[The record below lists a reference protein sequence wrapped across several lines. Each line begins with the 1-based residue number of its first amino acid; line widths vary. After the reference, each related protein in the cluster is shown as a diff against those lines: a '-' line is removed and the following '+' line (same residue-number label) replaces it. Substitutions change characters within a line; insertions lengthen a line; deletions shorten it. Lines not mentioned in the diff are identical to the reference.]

1 MIHRPSRAAEIGQ
14 WVLLLAVLA
23 LGALLASMLA
33 DNLARRNLSFGFGF
47 LGTRAG
53 FDIPFHLISWSTSDT
68 YGRAL
73 LVSLLNTMLVAAMSV
88 VAATLLGLLVGIM
101 RLSVNWLLR
110 TIALVLVEFV
120 RNTPQLVQI
129 IFWYVAILQALPS
142 PRQSIVLPGGILLN
156 IRGLGL
162 PDLVMRQG
170 GLFAGSG
177 TLAALFAAAVLLAT
191 PFVWRLRVPAWRI
204 GAFRVGTFRV
214 GAWALVLPALAAAL
228 LAAGV
233 ERIEYPK
240 LTGFNVTGG
249 TQIPPEL
256 VALWAGL
263 TIYATAFIAEIV
275 RGSIE
280 AVPAGQHEAARALGL
295 HPGQLLFLVVL
306 PQAVRI
312 MVPQLNSQYLNIIK
326 STTLGA
332 AVAYPEIFQ
341 IFAGTV
347 MNQSGKEVE
356 IIIIVMAVFL
366 AINLVF
372 SGFMNWYNARVALVQ
387 K

>member
-14 WVLLLAVLA
+14 WVFLLAVLA

-47 LGTRAG
+47 LGARAG
-53 FDIPFHLISWSTSDT
+53 FDIPFHLISWSPFDT
-68 YGRAL
+68 YARAL

-88 VAATLLGLLVGIM
+88 VTATLLGVLVGIM

-110 TIALVLVEFV
+110 TIALVFVEFV

-129 IFWYVAILQALPS
+129 IFWYVAILQALPP
-142 PRQSIVLPGGILLN
+142 PRQSIALPGGILLN
-156 IRGLGL
+156 VRGLGL

-177 TLAALFAAAVLLAT
+177 ALAALFAAAVLLAT
-191 PFVWRLRVPAWRI
+191 PFVWRLRVRAWRI
-204 GAFRVGTFRV
+204 GPF
-214 GAWALVLPALAAAL
+214 ALVLPALAAAL

-233 ERIEYPK
+233 ERIEYPT

-306 PQAVRI
+306 PQAVRL

>member
-47 LGTRAG
+47 LGARAG
-53 FDIPFHLISWSTSDT
+53 FDIPFHLISWSTFDT
-68 YGRAL
+68 YARAL

-101 RLSVNWLLR
+101 RLSVNWLVR
-110 TIALVLVEFV
+110 NIALVFVEFV

-129 IFWYVAILQALPS
+129 IFWYVAILQSLPP

-156 IRGLGL
+156 VRGLGL

-177 TLAALFAAAVLLAT
+177 ALAALFAAAVLLAT
-191 PFVWRLRVPAWRI
+191 PFVWRLRIRTS
-204 GAFRVGTFRV
+204 RVGP
-214 GAWALVLPALAAAL
+214 WALVLPALAACL

-233 ERIEYPK
+233 ERIEYPR

-295 HPGQLLFLVVL
+295 HPMQLLFLVVL

-332 AVAYPEIFQ
+332 AVAYPEILQ

-372 SGFMNWYNARVALVQ
+372 SGFMNWYNRRVALVQ
-387 K
+387 R

>member
-14 WVLLLAVLA
+14 WVFLLAVLA

-47 LGTRAG
+47 LGARAG
-53 FDIPFHLISWSTSDT
+53 FDIPFHLISWSIYDT
-68 YGRAL
+68 YARAL
-73 LVSLLNTMLVAAMSV
+73 LVSLLNTLLVAAMSV

-110 TIALVLVEFV
+110 SIALVFVEFV

-129 IFWYVAILQALPS
+129 IFWYVAILQSLPP
-142 PRQSIVLPGGILLN
+142 PRQSIVLPGGVLLN
-156 IRGLGL
+156 VRGLGL
-162 PDLVMRQG
+162 PDLVLHETNG
-170 GLFAGSG
+170 A
-177 TLAALFAAAVLLAT
+177 LAAWLAAALVLAT
-191 PFVWRLRVPAWRI
+191 PFVWRLRVRAWRVGPFRI
-204 GAFRVGTFRV
+204 GF
-214 GAWALVLPALAAAL
+214 WALVLPVFAACV

-233 ERIEYPK
+233 ARIEYPR

-256 VALWAGL
+256 VALWVGL

-275 RGSIE
+275 RSSIE

-295 HPGQLLFLVVL
+295 HKAQRTFLVVL

-372 SGFMNWYNARVALVQ
+372 SAFMNWYNARVALVQ
-387 K
+387 R

>member
-33 DNLARRNLSFGFGF
+33 ENLARRNLSFGFGF
-47 LGTRAG
+47 LGARAG

-101 RLSVNWLLR
+101 RLSVNWLVRNL
-110 TIALVLVEFV
+110 ALALIEFV

-129 IFWYVAILQALPS
+129 IFWYFAVLQTLPG
-142 PRQSIVLPGGILLN
+142 PRQSIVLPGGFLLN
-156 IRGLGL
+156 IRGFYV
-162 PDLVMRQG
+162 PDLVLNEG
-170 GLFAGSG
+170 ATLFPWIAGL
-177 TLAALFAAAVLLAT
+177 LVVAT
-191 PFVWRLRVPAWRI
+191 PFAWRVRIGERRVRALALTLPVIALLLLNFATARVEVPAM
-204 GAFRVGTFRV
+204 
-214 GAWALVLPALAAAL
+214 
-228 LAAGV
+228 
-233 ERIEYPK
+233 K
-240 LTGFNVTGG
+240 GFNIAGG
-249 TQIPPEL
+249 VQVPPEL

-275 RGSIE
+275 RSAIE
-280 AVPAGQHEAARALGL
+280 AVPKGQREAALSLGL
-295 HPGQLLFLVVL
+295 RPLRVLFLVVL
-306 PQAVRI
+306 PQALRI
-312 MVPQLNSQYLNIIK
+312 MVPQLTSQYLNLIK
-326 STTLGA
+326 SSTLGTA
-332 AVAYPEIFQ
+332 IAYPEIFQ

-366 AINLVF
+366 TINLLF
-372 SGFMNWYNARVALVQ
+372 SAFMNWYNRRVALVER
-387 K
+387 

>member
-47 LGTRAG
+47 LGARAG
-53 FDIPFHLISWSTSDT
+53 FDIPFHLISWTINDT
-68 YGRAL
+68 YARAL
-73 LVSLLNTMLVAAMSV
+73 LVSLLNTLLVAAMSV

-101 RLSVNWLLR
+101 RLSVNWLVR
-110 TIALVLVEFV
+110 NIALVFVEFV

-129 IFWYVAILQALPS
+129 IFWYVAILQALPP
-142 PRQSIVLPGGILLN
+142 PRQSIVLPGGIMLN
-156 IRGLGL
+156 VRGLGL

-177 TLAALFAAAVLLAT
+177 ALAALFAAAVLLAT
-191 PFVWRLRVPAWRI
+191 PFVWRLRVRAWRI
-204 GAFRVGTFRV
+204 GPF
-214 GAWALVLPALAAAL
+214 ALVLPALAAAL

-233 ERIEYPK
+233 ERIEYPT

-306 PQAVRI
+306 PQAVRL

>member
-14 WVLLLAVLA
+14 WVFLLAVLA

-33 DNLARRNLSFGFGF
+33 ENLARRNLSFGFGF
-47 LGTRAG
+47 LGARAG
-53 FDIPFHLISWSTSDT
+53 FDIPFHLISWSTFDS

-110 TIALVLVEFV
+110 SIALAFVEFI

-129 IFWYVAILQALPS
+129 IFWYVAILQALPP

-162 PDLVMRQG
+162 PDLVMRQDG
-170 GLFAGSG
+170 VFAGSG
-177 TLAALFAAAVLLAT
+177 ALATLFAAAVLLAT
-191 PFVWRLRVPAWRI
+191 PFLWRLRVRAWR
-204 GAFRVGTFRV
+204 VGP
-214 GAWALVLPALAAAL
+214 WALVLPALAAVL

-233 ERIEYPK
+233 ERIEYPT
-240 LTGFNVTGG
+240 LRGFNVTGG

-256 VALWAGL
+256 VALWGGL

-275 RGSIE
+275 RSSIE

-295 HPGQLLFLVVL
+295 HPAQRLFLVVL
-306 PQAVRI
+306 PQAVRL

-347 MNQSGKEVE
+347 LNQSGKEVE
-356 IIIIVMAVFL
+356 VIIIVMAVFL
-366 AINLVF
+366 GINLLF

>member
-1 MIHRPSRAAEIGQ
+1 
-14 WVLLLAVLA
+14 
-23 LGALLASMLA
+23 
-33 DNLARRNLSFGFGF
+33 
-47 LGTRAG
+47 
-53 FDIPFHLISWSTSDT
+53 
-68 YGRAL
+68 
-73 LVSLLNTMLVAAMSV
+73 MSV
-88 VAATLLGLLVGIM
+88 VTATLLGLLVGIM

-110 TIALVLVEFV
+110 NIALVFVEFV

-129 IFWYVAILQALPS
+129 IFWYVAILQALPP
-142 PRQSIVLPGGILLN
+142 PRQSIVLPGGVLLN
-156 IRGLGL
+156 VRGLGL

-177 TLAALFAAAVLLAT
+177 VLAALFAAAVLLAT
-191 PFVWRLRVPAWRI
+191 PFVWRLRVRARRI
-204 GAFRVGTFRV
+204 GTFRV
-214 GAWALVLPALAAAL
+214 GPWALVLPVLALCL

-233 ERIEYPK
+233 ERIEYPR

-275 RGSIE
+275 RSSIE

-332 AVAYPEIFQ
+332 AVAYPEILQ

-372 SGFMNWYNARVALVQ
+372 SGFMNWYNRRVALVQ
-387 K
+387 R

>member
-47 LGTRAG
+47 LGARAG
-53 FDIPFHLISWSTSDT
+53 FDIPFHLISWSPFDT
-68 YGRAL
+68 YARAL

-88 VAATLLGLLVGIM
+88 VTATLLGVLVGIM

-129 IFWYVAILQALPS
+129 IFWYVAILQALPP

-156 IRGLGL
+156 VRGLGL

-177 TLAALFAAAVLLAT
+177 ALAALFAAAVLLAT
-191 PFVWRLRVPAWRI
+191 PFVWRLRVRAWRI
-204 GAFRVGTFRV
+204 GPF
-214 GAWALVLPALAAAL
+214 ALVLPALAAAL

-233 ERIEYPK
+233 ERIEYPT

-306 PQAVRI
+306 PQAVRL

>member
-14 WVLLLAVLA
+14 WVFLLAVLA

-47 LGTRAG
+47 LGARAG
-53 FDIPFHLISWSTSDT
+53 FDIPFHLISWSTFDT

-88 VAATLLGLLVGIM
+88 VTATLLGVLVGIM

-110 TIALVLVEFV
+110 TIALVFVEFV

-129 IFWYVAILQALPS
+129 IFWYVAILQALPP

-177 TLAALFAAAVLLAT
+177 ALAALFAAAVLLAT
-191 PFVWRLRVPAWRI
+191 PFVWRLRVRAWRI
-204 GAFRVGTFRV
+204 GTFRV
-214 GAWALVLPALAAAL
+214 GPWALMLPALAAAL

-233 ERIEYPK
+233 ERIEYPT

-263 TIYATAFIAEIV
+263 TIYSTAFIAEIV

-306 PQAVRI
+306 PQAVRL

-372 SGFMNWYNARVALVQ
+372 SGLMNWYNARVALVQ

>member
-1 MIHRPSRAAEIGQ
+1 MLVRPSRRARLGQ

-47 LGTRAG
+47 LGARAG
-53 FDIPFHLISWSTSDT
+53 FDIPFHLISWTINDT

-73 LVSLLNTMLVAAMSV
+73 LVSLLNTLLVAAMSV

-110 TIALVLVEFV
+110 NIALVFVEFV

-129 IFWYVAILQALPS
+129 IFWYVAILQSLPS
-142 PRQSIVLPGGILLN
+142 PRQSIALPGGALLN
-156 IRGLGL
+156 VRALSL
-162 PDLVMRQG
+162 PDLVLREG
-170 GLFAGSG
+170 GAR
-177 TLAALFAAAVLLAT
+177 AAWLAAAVLLAT
-191 PFVWRLRVPAWRI
+191 PLVWRLRVKVWRV
-204 GAFRVGTFRV
+204 GSFRVGP
-214 GAWALVLPALAAAL
+214 WALVLPVLAACV
-228 LAAGV
+228 LASGV
-233 ERIEYPK
+233 ERIEYPR

-263 TIYATAFIAEIV
+263 TIYASAFIAEIV

-280 AVPAGQHEAARALGL
+280 AVPTGQQEAGRALGL

-366 AINLVF
+366 GINLIF
-372 SGFMNWYNARVALVQ
+372 SAYMNWYNRRVALVQ

>member
-14 WVLLLAVLA
+14 WVFLLAVLA

-47 LGTRAG
+47 LGARAG
-53 FDIPFHLISWSTSDT
+53 FDIPFHLISWTINDT
-68 YGRAL
+68 YARAL
-73 LVSLLNTMLVAAMSV
+73 LVSLLNTLLVAAMSV

-110 TIALVLVEFV
+110 TIALVFVEFV

-129 IFWYVAILQALPS
+129 IFWYVAILQALPP

-156 IRGLGL
+156 VRGLGL

-177 TLAALFAAAVLLAT
+177 ALAALFAAAVLLAT
-191 PFVWRLRVPAWRI
+191 PFVWRLRVRAWRI
-204 GAFRVGTFRV
+204 GPF
-214 GAWALVLPALAAAL
+214 ALVLPALAAAL

-233 ERIEYPK
+233 ERIEYPT

-306 PQAVRI
+306 PQAVRL

-372 SGFMNWYNARVALVQ
+372 SGLMNWYNARVALVQ

>member
-33 DNLARRNLSFGFGF
+33 DNLARRNSSFGFGF
-47 LGTRAG
+47 LGARAG
-53 FDIPFHLISWSTSDT
+53 FDIPFHLISWSTFDT
-68 YGRAL
+68 YARAL

-110 TIALVLVEFV
+110 NIALVFVEFV

-129 IFWYVAILQALPS
+129 IFWYVAILQSLPP
-142 PRQSIVLPGGILLN
+142 PRQSIVLPGGVLLN
-156 IRGLGL
+156 VRGLGL

-177 TLAALFAAAVLLAT
+177 ALAALFVAAVLLAT
-191 PFVWRLRVPAWRI
+191 PFVWRLRVRARRI
-204 GAFRVGTFRV
+204 GP
-214 GAWALVLPALAAAL
+214 WALVLPVLAACL

-233 ERIEYPK
+233 ERVEYPR

-263 TIYATAFIAEIV
+263 TIYATAFIAEMG
-275 RGSIE
+275 RSSIA

-295 HPGQLLFLVVL
+295 HQGQRTFLVVL

-332 AVAYPEIFQ
+332 AVAYPEILQ

-366 AINLVF
+366 VINLIL

-387 K
+387 R

>member
-14 WVLLLAVLA
+14 WVLLLAVIA
-23 LGALLASMLA
+23 LGALLASLLA

-47 LGTRAG
+47 LGARAG
-53 FDIPFHLISWSTSDT
+53 FDIPFHLISWSPFDT
-68 YGRAL
+68 YARAL

-88 VAATLLGLLVGIM
+88 VTATLLGVLVGIM

-129 IFWYVAILQALPS
+129 IFWYVAILQALPP

-177 TLAALFAAAVLLAT
+177 ALAALFAAAVLLAT
-191 PFVWRLRVPAWRI
+191 PFVWRLRVRAWRI
-204 GAFRVGTFRV
+204 GPF
-214 GAWALVLPALAAAL
+214 ALVLPALAAAL

-233 ERIEYPK
+233 ERIEYPT

-263 TIYATAFIAEIV
+263 TIYSTAFIAEIV

-306 PQAVRI
+306 PQAVRL

-372 SGFMNWYNARVALVQ
+372 SGLMNWYNARVALVQ

>member
-14 WVLLLAVLA
+14 WVFLLAVLA

-47 LGTRAG
+47 LGARAG
-53 FDIPFHLISWSTSDT
+53 FDIPFHLIAWSTFDT
-68 YGRAL
+68 YARAL

-88 VAATLLGLLVGIM
+88 VAATLFGLLVGIM
-101 RLSVNWLLR
+101 RLSMNWLVR
-110 TIALVLVEFV
+110 TIALVFVEFV

-129 IFWYVAILQALPS
+129 IFWYVAILQSLPP

-156 IRGLGL
+156 VRGLGL
-162 PDLVMRQG
+162 PDLVLREPNG
-170 GLFAGSG
+170 AFAAW
-177 TLAALFAAAVLLAT
+177 LAAAVLLAT
-191 PFVWRLRVPAWRI
+191 PFVWRLRVKVWRL
-204 GAFRVGTFRV
+204 GAFRVGS
-214 GAWALVLPALAAAL
+214 WAVVLPALAACL

-233 ERIEYPK
+233 ERIEYPR

-275 RGSIE
+275 RSSIE
-280 AVPAGQHEAARALGL
+280 AVPEGQQEAARALGL
-295 HPGQLLFLVVL
+295 HQGQRTFLVVL

-332 AVAYPEIFQ
+332 AVAYPEILQ

-366 AINLVF
+366 VINLIF
-372 SGFMNWYNARVALVQ
+372 SSFMNWYNRRVALVQ
-387 K
+387 R

>member
-1 MIHRPSRAAEIGQ
+1 MIVRASRRAEIGQ
-14 WVLLLAVLA
+14 WVFLLVIVA
-23 LGALLASMLA
+23 LGVLLASMLA
-33 DNLARRNLSFGFGF
+33 DNLARRNLRFGFEF
-47 LGTRAG
+47 LGARAG
-53 FDIPFHLISWSTSDT
+53 FDIPFHLISWTIYDT
-68 YGRAL
+68 YARAL
-73 LVSLLNTMLVAAMSV
+73 LVSLLNTLLVAAMSV

-101 RLSVNWLLR
+101 RLSVNWLVR
-110 TIALVLVEFV
+110 SIALVFVEFV

-129 IFWYVAILQALPS
+129 IFWYVAILQSLPP
-142 PRQSIVLPGGILLN
+142 PRQSIALPGGVLLN
-156 IRGLGL
+156 VRGLGL
-162 PDLVMRQG
+162 PDLVMREG
-170 GLFAGSG
+170 GA
-177 TLAALFAAAVLLAT
+177 LAAWLAAAVLLAT
-191 PFVWRLRVPAWRI
+191 PFVWRLRVRAWR
-204 GAFRVGTFRV
+204 VGP
-214 GAWALVLPALAAAL
+214 WALVLPALAACV

-233 ERIEYPK
+233 ERIEYPT

-256 VALWAGL
+256 VALFAGL
-263 TIYATAFIAEIV
+263 TIYASAFIAEIV

-295 HPGQLLFLVVL
+295 HQGQLTFLVVL

-366 AINLVF
+366 SINLVF
-372 SGFMNWYNARVALVQ
+372 SAYMNWYNRRVALVQ

>member
-14 WVLLLAVLA
+14 WVFLLAVLA

-47 LGTRAG
+47 LGARAG
-53 FDIPFHLISWSTSDT
+53 FDIPFHLISWSPFDT
-68 YGRAL
+68 YARAL

-88 VAATLLGLLVGIM
+88 VTATLLGVLVGIM

-110 TIALVLVEFV
+110 TIALVFVEFV

-129 IFWYVAILQALPS
+129 IFWYVAILQALPP
-142 PRQSIVLPGGILLN
+142 PRHSIVLPGGILLN
-156 IRGLGL
+156 VRGLGL

-177 TLAALFAAAVLLAT
+177 ALAALFAAAVLLAT
-191 PFVWRLRVPAWRI
+191 PFVWRLRVRAWRI
-204 GAFRVGTFRV
+204 GPF
-214 GAWALVLPALAAAL
+214 ALVLPALAAAL

-233 ERIEYPK
+233 ERIEYPT

-306 PQAVRI
+306 PQAVRL

-372 SGFMNWYNARVALVQ
+372 SGLMNWYNARVALVQ

>member
-14 WVLLLAVLA
+14 WVFLLAVLA

-47 LGTRAG
+47 LGARAG
-53 FDIPFHLISWSTSDT
+53 FDIPFHLISWSPFDT
-68 YGRAL
+68 YARAL

-88 VAATLLGLLVGIM
+88 VTATLLGVLVGIM

-110 TIALVLVEFV
+110 TIALVFVEFV

-129 IFWYVAILQALPS
+129 IFWYVAILQALPP

-156 IRGLGL
+156 VRVLGL

-177 TLAALFAAAVLLAT
+177 ALAALFAAAVLLAT
-191 PFVWRLRVPAWRI
+191 PFVWRLRVRAWRI
-204 GAFRVGTFRV
+204 GPF
-214 GAWALVLPALAAAL
+214 ALVLPALAAAL

-233 ERIEYPK
+233 ERIEYPT

-306 PQAVRI
+306 PQAVRL

-372 SGFMNWYNARVALVQ
+372 SGLMNWYNARVALVQ

>member
-1 MIHRPSRAAEIGQ
+1 
-14 WVLLLAVLA
+14 
-23 LGALLASMLA
+23 
-33 DNLARRNLSFGFGF
+33 
-47 LGTRAG
+47 
-53 FDIPFHLISWSTSDT
+53 
-68 YGRAL
+68 
-73 LVSLLNTMLVAAMSV
+73 
-88 VAATLLGLLVGIM
+88 M

-110 TIALVLVEFV
+110 NIALVFVEFV

-129 IFWYVAILQALPS
+129 IFWYVAILQSLPP
-142 PRQSIVLPGGILLN
+142 PRQSIVLPGGLLLN
-156 IRGLGL
+156 VRGLGL
-162 PDLVMRQG
+162 PDLVLREANG
-170 GLFAGSG
+170 A
-177 TLAALFAAAVLLAT
+177 LAAWLAAAVLLAT
-191 PFVWRLRVPAWRI
+191 PFVWRLRIRAW
-204 GAFRVGTFRV
+204 RVGTFRV
-214 GAWALVLPALAAAL
+214 GPWALVLPVLAACL

-233 ERIEYPK
+233 ERIEYPR

-263 TIYATAFIAEIV
+263 TVYATAFIAEIV

-295 HPGQLLFLVVL
+295 HQGQRTFLVVL

-366 AINLVF
+366 SINLVF
-372 SGFMNWYNARVALVQ
+372 SAYMNWYNARVALVQ
-387 K
+387 R

>member
-47 LGTRAG
+47 LGARAG
-53 FDIPFHLISWSTSDT
+53 FDIPFHLISWSPFDT
-68 YGRAL
+68 YARAL

-88 VAATLLGLLVGIM
+88 VTATLLGVLVGIM

-129 IFWYVAILQALPS
+129 IFWYVAILQALPP

-156 IRGLGL
+156 VRGLGL

-177 TLAALFAAAVLLAT
+177 ALAALFAAAVLLAT
-191 PFVWRLRVPAWRI
+191 PFVWRLRVRAWRI
-204 GAFRVGTFRV
+204 GTFRV
-214 GAWALVLPALAAAL
+214 GPWALMLPALAAAL

-233 ERIEYPK
+233 ERIEYPT

-275 RGSIE
+275 RSSIE

-306 PQAVRI
+306 PQAVRL